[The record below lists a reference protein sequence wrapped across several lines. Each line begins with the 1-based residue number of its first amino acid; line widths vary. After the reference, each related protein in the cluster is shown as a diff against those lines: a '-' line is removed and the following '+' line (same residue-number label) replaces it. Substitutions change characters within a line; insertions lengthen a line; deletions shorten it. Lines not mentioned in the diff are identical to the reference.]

1 MARIV
6 ERNRRRGHVG
16 PVRAFQIAR
25 CFEAHPDAALPRESR
40 QLVVAWSGPIR
51 PLHFDDPERSVDLLD
66 ALGESDALLDHLRI
80 GAQRTSVDAT
90 LPWRA
95 GSVVEYRAGEN
106 VVGRVG
112 ELAPAVRR
120 ALDVEPPV
128 LLAEFDFDALLE
140 ARESTPGWKPSSA
153 YPPVRRDLSLVVPR
167 RVSWASVR
175 EVVESAT
182 QDLLESC
189 ELFDVFEGG
198 DLPEES
204 VALGV
209 RLSLRSTKGTLKDA
223 RVDRLVAKL
232 LDDLES
238 AHAIRIR
245 TS

>member
-1 MARIV
+1 M
-6 ERNRRRGHVG
+6 
-16 PVRAFQIAR
+16 
-25 CFEAHPDAALPRESR
+25 
-40 QLVVAWSGPIR
+40 
-51 PLHFDDPERSVDLLD
+51 
-66 ALGESDALLDHLRI
+66 
-80 GAQRTSVDAT
+80 
-90 LPWRA
+90 
-95 GSVVEYRAGEN
+95 GEN